1 MLRSADMSYVTLNV
15 PDDEAGIAIQK
26 VATKFRKLH
35 MIDISLDDDETVQRA
50 KRTKLKMADLTMME
64 RKLDEFESLMAK
76 YDIEMTVEADE
87 DFDPI
92 GVAPGQN
99 RNLAEE
105 MKQWFRGKSNC
116 DERDLNGNINAIKR
130 LEIQI
135 NELDEKI
142 EVLEFAKGFPS
153 LYEKKTGGAGYQT
166 ELADVE
172 SGEKKTS
179 SADREGY
186 KVIWGTIPTHMK
198 SGFKRTLARV
208 SRFNAVP
215 YFSGDEIRLLD
226 KGGSNELISKV
237 PFYVVTV
244 GKYISSAFTERLAQY
259 MNIVTVEVPSSKLRV
274 SEALEKYRKDRSDMM
289 LVLKT
294 SKAALRKTL
303 RKFASS
309 ETKEGQT
316 FCPIKLWQ
324 SALRQEKA
332 ILDATLKIRW
342 QRNFVEMAGWVPSDD
357 VGTLIQ
363 IVNSE
368 LSGRSNVSVRS
379 APGPNKGDHGEISSP
394 PTYFPTNSFTE
405 QFQSIV
411 DTYGIATYKEINPG
425 LFTIVTFPFL
435 FGVMYGDIGHG
446 GFMALMGGYLV
457 ANGAKHEEMIR
468 KGKLGELLS
477 GMHEARYV
485 LFFMGLFG
493 FYCGSIYNDLFS
505 VPLSI
510 FSTRWDNKG
519 YWQGSPGGGDDQY
532 PYGVDPSW
540 YGTTNQLQF
549 MNSLKMKLS
558 VILGVTQMTFG
569 IALGALNHI
578 YEGDYLGLIFEWVPR
593 MLFMCC
599 TFGYMIGIIIYK
611 WCVNWENR
619 NVAPPSLIQTMIKM
633 FLAPGIVEEENE
645 LYDGQAEVQL
655 YLILIAIASVPIML
669 FAKPLIKHFCCHGG
683 RGGGRNSN
691 DGYGEFGVH
700 GGATELKSVVT
711 STNEKTGL
719 VGNSS
724 SNTNRG
730 YGSLDDDERDHKQQ
744 HGSTSS
750 HHDDGDDDDDEHGGI
765 GEIMIHQGIHTI
777 EFVLGCV
784 SNTASYLRLWALS
797 LAHAELAEVFWSKL
811 IMGLGLESGAGAL
824 GLVIGFA
831 AWFSA
836 TFAVLICMDTMEC
849 VLHALRLHWVEF
861 QNKFYRAE
869 GYKFVALDFLSKEF
883 VSGE

>member
-1 MLRSADMSYVTLNV
+1 
-15 PDDEAGIAIQK
+15 
-26 VATKFRKLH
+26 
-35 MIDISLDDDETVQRA
+35 
-50 KRTKLKMADLTMME
+50 
-64 RKLDEFESLMAK
+64 
-76 YDIEMTVEADE
+76 
-87 DFDPI
+87 
-92 GVAPGQN
+92 
-99 RNLAEE
+99 
-105 MKQWFRGKSNC
+105 
-116 DERDLNGNINAIKR
+116 
-130 LEIQI
+130 
-135 NELDEKI
+135 
-142 EVLEFAKGFPS
+142 
-153 LYEKKTGGAGYQT
+153 
-166 ELADVE
+166 
-172 SGEKKTS
+172 
-179 SADREGY
+179 
-186 KVIWGTIPTHMK
+186 
-198 SGFKRTLARV
+198 
-208 SRFNAVP
+208 
-215 YFSGDEIRLLD
+215 
-226 KGGSNELISKV
+226 
-237 PFYVVTV
+237 
-244 GKYISSAFTERLAQY
+244 
-259 MNIVTVEVPSSKLRV
+259 
-274 SEALEKYRKDRSDMM
+274 
-289 LVLKT
+289 
-294 SKAALRKTL
+294 
-303 RKFASS
+303 
-309 ETKEGQT
+309 
-316 FCPIKLWQ
+316 
-324 SALRQEKA
+324 
-332 ILDATLKIRW
+332 
-342 QRNFVEMAGWVPSDD
+342 MAGWVPSDD

-683 RGGGRNSN
+683 RGGGRNSSN
-691 DGYGEFGVH
+691 DG
-700 GGATELKSVVT
+700 
-711 STNEKTGL
+711 
-719 VGNSS
+719 
-724 SNTNRG
+724 
-730 YGSLDDDERDHKQQ
+730 
-744 HGSTSS
+744 TSS
-750 HHDDGDDDDDEHGGI
+750 HHDDGDDDDEHGGI